1 MKDSI
6 FKKALSV
13 LLILFSI
20 YCAYVFRGLIGYILI
35 SVGLSFAGRPIVELV
50 STIKIKGKKLPKA
63 FGALV
68 ALTTFLITGA
78 LLLVTLGSTI
88 VNQAEALLANIDTQS
103 LAGNLKG
110 WVSELDGIIE
120 HLDVGNSSLSSLLIT
135 ETSEFVEFISVSNL
149 FSDLFSVIGS
159 TFIAVFSI
167 LFMTFFFLKD
177 SNLFYKIIIAL
188 TPDSQVEHIKNIMV
202 SSAKLL
208 TRYFS
213 GLIVQVAIVTIMV
226 SSGLALIGVK
236 NALIL
241 GVIAGILNLIPYIG
255 PLFGTGLG
263 LLIVVTTF
271 EGGSSGLLP
280 EVGLVALVY
289 LVTQLVD
296 NFITQPVLFS
306 NTVKAHP
313 LEIFIVISMASLGGV
328 TGMIL
333 AVPGYTLL
341 RIIANEFLSGH
352 KVVDALTQ
360 NIEEK

>member
-1 MKDSI
+1 M
-6 FKKALSV
+6 
-13 LLILFSI
+13 
-20 YCAYVFRGLIGYILI
+20 
-35 SVGLSFAGRPIVELV
+35 
-50 STIKIKGKKLPKA
+50 
-63 FGALV
+63 
-68 ALTTFLITGA
+68 
-78 LLLVTLGSTI
+78 
-88 VNQAEALLANIDTQS
+88 
-103 LAGNLKG
+103 
-110 WVSELDGIIE
+110 
-120 HLDVGNSSLSSLLIT
+120 
-135 ETSEFVEFISVSNL
+135 
-149 FSDLFSVIGS
+149 IGS